1 MRSPG
6 AGPLLFAIGMAG
18 LGILSLIYR
27 DFALNWQPVPTG
39 VPWRVPLAL
48 LSGAMLAAGG
58 LGMAFRTTAQG
69 AAALL
74 TVNMLVWLVLL
85 EIPRVLASPGIE
97 AMWLGVGET
106 LVLVC
111 GGWISFVCLSQPVRQ
126 WSAVPVSDT
135 QLRVGRLLFGVALL
149 PIGLSHFVYAA
160 DTAQMVPAWLPAR
173 QGLAYLTGAG
183 HAAAGL
189 GMLLSVAPA
198 LAATLEAVMMSS
210 FVLLIHIPGVVHAP
224 TDRLQWTMLCVA
236 TALAGSAWTVAESFS
251 RRPRDRQPGRVSR
264 HSPIL
269 PQ

>member
-27 DFALNWQPVPTG
+27 DFALNWQPVPTW
-39 VPWRVPLAL
+39 VPWRIPLAL

-58 LGMAFRTTAQG
+58 IGMLFRKTSQG

-74 TVNMLVWLVLL
+74 TINVLVWLVLL
-85 EIPRVLASPGIE
+85 EIPRVVASPAVE

-111 GGWISFVCLSQPVRQ
+111 GGWVSFVSLSRPVGQ
-126 WSAVPVSDT
+126 WSATPVSDT
-135 QLRVGRLLFGVALL
+135 QLRVGRVLFALALL
-149 PIGLSHFVYAA
+149 PIGLSHVVYVNE
-160 DTAQMVPAWLPAR
+160 TAQMVPAWLPAR
-173 QGLAYLTGAG
+173 TGLAYLTGAG

-189 GMLLSVAPA
+189 GLLFSVVPA
-198 LAATLEAVMMSS
+198 LAATLEAVMVSS

-224 TDRLQWTMLCVA
+224 SDRLQWTMLSVA
-236 TALAGSAWTVAESFS
+236 TALAGSAWTVAGSFS
-251 RRPRDRQPGRVSR
+251 KRARER
-264 HSPIL
+264 
-269 PQ
+269 

>member
-18 LGILSLIYR
+18 LGVLSLIYR
-27 DFALNWQPVPTG
+27 DFALNWQPVPTW
-39 VPWRVPLAL
+39 VPWRAPLAL

-58 LGMAFRTTAQG
+58 IGMLFRKTAQG

-74 TVNMLVWLVLL
+74 TINVLVWLVLL
-85 EIPRVLASPGIE
+85 ELPRVVASPSVE

-106 LVLVC
+106 LALVS
-111 GGWISFVCLSQPVRQ
+111 GGWISFVSLSRPVRQ
-126 WSAVPVSDT
+126 WSAAPVSDS
-135 QLRVGRLLFGVALL
+135 QLRVGRLLFGLALL
-149 PIGLSHFVYAA
+149 PIGLSHFVYAS

-173 QGLAYLTGAG
+173 TALAYVTGGG

-189 GMLLSVAPA
+189 GLLLSVVPA

-224 TDRLQWTMLCVA
+224 TDRLQWTMLSVA
-236 TALAGSAWTVAESFS
+236 TALAGSAWTVAGSFS
-251 RRPRDRQPGRVSR
+251 RRPRDR
-264 HSPIL
+264 
-269 PQ
+269 